1 MRIYSW
7 QALWLRF
14 WSEDMIQNLIKPM
27 KKKSNQI
34 NQNRNFNL
42 QGFFYLLVSLLFI
55 SSFRETII
63 VKKNTFPQETCQ
75 NNIYSE

>member
-7 QALWLRF
+7 QALWLGF
-14 WSEDMIQNLIKPM
+14 SSEDMIQNLLKPM

-42 QGFFYLLVSLLFI
+42 QCFFYLLVSLLFI
-55 SSFRETII
+55 SSYRETII
-63 VKKNTFPQETCQ
+63 VKKNALRQET
-75 NNIYSE
+75 